1 MLGISLRAGGQRFPP
16 ATWCWVWPLSYFHRQ
31 QERRRNKRD
40 SQLFNFLPGNWLH
53 IHVQC
58 LVTFVLVMTNQNFLL
73 SDQDGVWVGHYYY
86 YYVPSREKNYLQP
99 WYLKVRK
106 ILEITTC
113 ITDLYNPL
121 EQNRVMNFLPW
132 GLVNLVLKSYLLYL
146 FQKNIQC
153 VQNMINGSIDALERW
168 YKKVD
173 SKVSVCIINLEWLH

>member
-16 ATWCWVWPLSYFHRQ
+16 ATWRWVWLLSYFHGQ

-40 SQLFNFLPGNWLH
+40 SQLFNFLPGNWLY

-73 SDQDGVWVGHYYY
+73 SDQDGVWM
-86 YYVPSREKNYLQP
+86 EKNYLQP
-99 WYLKVRK
+99 FLKVRK
-106 ILEITTC
+106 ILEMTC
-113 ITDLYNPL
+113 ITNFYNPL

-132 GLVNLVLKSYLLYL
+132 GLVDLVLISYLLYL

-153 VQNMINGSIDALERW
+153 VQNMISGSIDALERW